1 MFTQFIKPASP
12 TPSHLKR
19 YNLSSIDQFTPRAY
33 IPIVFYYPNCVS
45 NGLQDN
51 ADKSSR
57 LNCSLSEILIHFYP
71 FAGRLNSTTYVDC
84 NDEGVEFQE
93 VNMKCGLSEILEK
106 PADEAMG
113 LVFPAGLVWGD
124 LNTDSSLLVIRLSHF
139 KCGGISIAVCLS
151 HKLGDAQ
158 TFSTFMNYWAVKMRA
173 NTSCDDALLS
183 PHFISTPRQMTMGKE
198 SGSKNIT
205 RVEVLSALLWKCAMA
220 ATASN
225 SSSLCRMEFYQVDFG
240 WGNPSRVTL
249 ADAPGKNNFFLMDT
263 PDGDGIAAVVYDVGI
278 PIKSPKIAPFL
289 TLKACMSVCRQMRVL
304 GYKNGENRVKISTTR
319 LQDRSWGSQ
328 DRSWELSAKTF
339 VSHNIN
345 FICVLP
351 SQTPEMLESLLRPNT
366 KVVEENDME
375 LLA

>member
-1 MFTQFIKPASP
+1 MNTVDRTFCCCRSSVENT
-12 TPSHLKR
+12 TPLRSEDNTISQMGTSLMILC
-19 YNLSSIDQFTPRAY
+19 NTPRSV
-33 IPIVFYYPNCVS
+33 PKVGRSNTLFPNKYHCVQLDIS
-45 NGLQDN
+45 I
-51 ADKSSR
+51 SM
-57 LNCSLSEILIHFYP
+57 
-71 FAGRLNSTTYVDC
+71 TY
-84 NDEGVEFQE
+84 
-93 VNMKCGLSEILEK
+93 
-106 PADEAMG
+106 EAMG

-139 KCGGISIAVCLS
+139 KCGGISIAN
-151 HKLGDAQ
+151 
-158 TFSTFMNYWAVKMRA
+158 NY
-173 NTSCDDALLS
+173 NFFYC
-183 PHFISTPRQMTMGKE
+183 
-198 SGSKNIT
+198 
-205 RVEVLSALLWKCAMA
+205 
-220 ATASN
+220 
-225 SSSLCRMEFYQVDFG
+225 SSLCRMEFYQVDFG